1 MLYEP
6 TEQALIVESV
16 EVTKAGAGV
25 VQVLDGIEI
34 LVDKAVLVK
43 EMVTHLLSQVI

>member
-6 TEQALIVESV
+6 IAHALSDDNVD
-16 EVTKAGAGV
+16 VTNAGAGV

-34 LVDKAVLVK
+34 LVDKAVLVN